1 LEVVGALRRDGE
13 CSGSYGHFVDEAKV
27 LFNQVESWAVQY
39 VGRENNTAAH
49 HLAQYAATKEEEQ
62 IWVSSFPDFIHSFV
76 NFDLARS

>member
-1 LEVVGALRRDGE
+1 
-13 CSGSYGHFVDEAKV
+13 
-27 LFNQVESWAVQY
+27 